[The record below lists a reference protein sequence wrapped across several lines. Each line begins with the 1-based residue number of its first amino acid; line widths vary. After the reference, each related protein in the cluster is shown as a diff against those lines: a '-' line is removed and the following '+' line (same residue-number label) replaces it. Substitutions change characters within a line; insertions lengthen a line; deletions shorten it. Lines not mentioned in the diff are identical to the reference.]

1 MNFITIDNFDES
13 KLSIGGIYSAT
24 KPIQYQKI
32 PLYYEYPTG
41 KGPVFLRTP
50 ALYSYGVCENKD
62 PQTQKLT
69 GYSMSFLGFN
79 AKNGMASEEER
90 KFIEVTEKISKFI
103 QDQVT
108 KIAPLLKKGGRTKKI
123 TTEDLSIFKNLE
135 NFHGYKNKSED
146 LGSAPLFFGKLFAKS
161 DKENIKITSLFYAK
175 RTKEDIINGVK
186 SVKGNKMLV
195 EKNPLEYVRKKCH
208 VIASLKIEGVFIG
221 SQIESIQV
229 KVPEVTITKLSPS
242 FQSIMGED
250 LDLVEM
256 EPDDEM

>member
-13 KLSIGGIYSAT
+13 KLSIGGIYLAT

-79 AKNGMASEEER
+79 AKNGMAIEEER

-103 QDQVT
+103 QDQVS
-108 KIAPLLKKGGRTKKI
+108 KMSPLLKKGGRTKKI
-123 TTEDLSIFKNLE
+123 ITEDLSIFKN
-135 NFHGYKNKSED
+135 KSED
-146 LGSAPLFFGKLFAKS
+146 LNSAPLFFGKLFTKNS
-161 DKENIKITSLFYAK
+161 EITSLFYAK

-186 SVKGNKMLV
+186 CMKGNKMLV

-242 FQSIMGED
+242 FQSIMGD
-250 LDLVEM
+250 LEEM
-256 EPDDEM
+256 ESDEEM

>member
-1 MNFITIDNFDES
+1 MNFITIENFDES

-24 KPIQYQKI
+24 KPVQYQKI

-123 TTEDLSIFKNLE
+123 ITEDLSIF
-135 NFHGYKNKSED
+135 KNKSED
-146 LGSAPLFFGKLFAKS
+146 LGSAPLFFGKLFAKNS
-161 DKENIKITSLFYAK
+161 EITSLFYAK

-195 EKNPLEYVRKKCH
+195 EKNPLEYIRKKCH

-250 LDLVEM
+250 LVLGEM

>member
-13 KLSIGGIYSAT
+13 KLSVGGIYSAT

-79 AKNGMASEEER
+79 AKNGMANEEER

-103 QDQVT
+103 QDQVS
-108 KIAPLLKKGGRTKKI
+108 KMSPLLKKGGRTKKI
-123 TTEDLSIFKNLE
+123 ITEDLSIFKN
-135 NFHGYKNKSED
+135 KSED
-146 LGSAPLFFGKLFAKS
+146 LNSAPLFFGKLFTKNS
-161 DKENIKITSLFYAK
+161 EITSLFYAK

-186 SVKGNKMLV
+186 CMKGNKMLV

-221 SQIESIQV
+221 PQIESIQV

-242 FQSIMGED
+242 FQSIMGD
-250 LDLVEM
+250 LEEM
-256 EPDDEM
+256 ESDEEI

>member
-79 AKNGMASEEER
+79 AKNGMANEEER

-103 QDQVT
+103 QDQVS
-108 KIAPLLKKGGRTKKI
+108 KMSPLLKKGGRTKKI
-123 TTEDLSIFKNLE
+123 ITEDLSIFKN
-135 NFHGYKNKSED
+135 KSED
-146 LGSAPLFFGKLFAKS
+146 LSSAPVFFGKLFTKNS
-161 DKENIKITSLFYAK
+161 EITSLFYAK
-175 RTKEDIINGVK
+175 RIKEDIINGVK
-186 SVKGNKMLV
+186 CMKGNKMLV

-242 FQSIMGED
+242 FQSIMGD
-250 LDLVEM
+250 LEEM
-256 EPDDEM
+256 ESDEEM

>member
-1 MNFITIDNFDES
+1 MNFITIENFDES

-69 GYSMSFLGFN
+69 GCSMSFLGFN
-79 AKNGMASEEER
+79 AKNGMANEEER

-108 KIAPLLKKGGRTKKI
+108 KMVPLLKKGGRTKKI
-123 TTEDLSIFKNLE
+123 TTEDLSIFKN
-135 NFHGYKNKSED
+135 KSED
-146 LGSAPLFFGKLFAKS
+146 LSSAPLFFGKLFVKS
-161 DKENIKITSLFYAK
+161 NKENIKITSLFYAK

-195 EKNPLEYVRKKCH
+195 EKNPLEYVRKKCFA
-208 VIASLKIEGVFIG
+208 IASLKIEGVFIG

-250 LDLVEM
+250 LVLGEM

>member
-24 KPIQYQKI
+24 KPVQYQKI

-108 KIAPLLKKGGRTKKI
+108 KIAPLLKKGGRTKKVV
-123 TTEDLSIFKNLE
+123 TEDLSIF
-135 NFHGYKNKSED
+135 KNKSED
-146 LGSAPLFFGKLFAKS
+146 LGSAPLFFGKLFAKNS
-161 DKENIKITSLFYAK
+161 EITSLFYAK

-195 EKNPLEYVRKKCH
+195 EKNPLEYIRKKCH

-250 LDLVEM
+250 LVLGEM

>member
-1 MNFITIDNFDES
+1 MNFITIENFDES

-108 KIAPLLKKGGRTKKI
+108 KMTPLLKKGGRTKKI
-123 TTEDLSIFKNLE
+123 TTEDLSIFKN
-135 NFHGYKNKSED
+135 KSED
-146 LGSAPLFFGKLFAKS
+146 LGSAPLFFGKLFAKNS
-161 DKENIKITSLFYAK
+161 EIISLFYAK

-195 EKNPLEYVRKKCH
+195 EKNPLEYVRKKCFA
-208 VIASLKIEGVFIG
+208 IASLKIEGVFIG

-250 LDLVEM
+250 LVLGEM

>member
-13 KLSIGGIYSAT
+13 KLSMGGIYSAT

-69 GYSMSFLGFN
+69 GYSISFLGFN
-79 AKNGMASEEER
+79 AKNGMANEEER

-103 QDQVT
+103 QDQVS
-108 KIAPLLKKGGRTKKI
+108 KMSPLLKKGGRTKKI
-123 TTEDLSIFKNLE
+123 ITEDLSIFKN
-135 NFHGYKNKSED
+135 KSED
-146 LGSAPLFFGKLFAKS
+146 LNSAPLFFGKLFTKNS
-161 DKENIKITSLFYAK
+161 EITSLFYAK

-186 SVKGNKMLV
+186 CMKGNKILV

-242 FQSIMGED
+242 FQSIMGD
-250 LDLVEM
+250 LEEM
-256 EPDDEM
+256 ESDEEM

>member
-1 MNFITIDNFDES
+1 MNFITIENFDES

-24 KPIQYQKI
+24 KPVQYQKI
-32 PLYYEYPTG
+32 LLYYEYPTG

-62 PQTQKLT
+62 PQTQKLF

-123 TTEDLSIFKNLE
+123 ITEDLSIF
-135 NFHGYKNKSED
+135 KNKSED
-146 LGSAPLFFGKLFAKS
+146 LGSAPLFFGKLFVKNIEE
-161 DKENIKITSLFYAK
+161 DIKITSLFYAK
-175 RTKEDIINGVK
+175 RTKEDINGVK

-195 EKNPLEYVRKKCH
+195 KKNPLEYVRKKVLCH
-208 VIASLKIEGVFIG
+208 CFFKN
-221 SQIESIQV
+221 
-229 KVPEVTITKLSPS
+229 
-242 FQSIMGED
+242 
-250 LDLVEM
+250 
-256 EPDDEM
+256 

>member
-1 MNFITIDNFDES
+1 MNFITIENFDES

-24 KPIQYQKI
+24 KPVQYQKI
-32 PLYYEYPTG
+32 QLYYEYPTG
-41 KGPVFLRTP
+41 KVPVFLRTP

-79 AKNGMASEEER
+79 AINGMANEEER

-108 KIAPLLKKGGRTKKI
+108 KMVPLLKKGGRTKKK
-123 TTEDLSIFKNLE
+123 TTEDLYIF
-135 NFHGYKNKSED
+135 KNKSED
-146 LGSAPLFFGKLFAKS
+146 LGSAPLFFGKLFTK
-161 DKENIKITSLFYAK
+161 KNEKNIKITSLFYAK

-195 EKNPLEYVRKKCH
+195 EKNPLEYVRKKCFA
-208 VIASLKIEGVFIG
+208 IASLKIEGVFIG

-229 KVPEVTITKLSPS
+229 KVPKVTITKISPS
-242 FQSIMGED
+242 FKSIMNED
-250 LDLVEM
+250 LNLVEI
-256 EPDDEM
+256 ESDDEL

>member
-24 KPIQYQKI
+24 KPVQYQKI

-79 AKNGMASEEER
+79 AKNGMANEEER

-103 QDQVT
+103 QDQVS
-108 KIAPLLKKGGRTKKI
+108 KMSPLLKKGGRTKKI
-123 TTEDLSIFKNLE
+123 ITEDLSIFKN
-135 NFHGYKNKSED
+135 KSED
-146 LGSAPLFFGKLFAKS
+146 LSSAPVFFGKLFTKNS
-161 DKENIKITSLFYAK
+161 EITSLFYAK

-186 SVKGNKMLV
+186 CMKGNKMLV

-250 LDLVEM
+250 LNLGEM
-256 EPDDEM
+256 EPDDDEM

>member
-24 KPIQYQKI
+24 KPVQYQKI

-79 AKNGMASEEER
+79 AKNGMANEEER

-103 QDQVT
+103 QDQVS
-108 KIAPLLKKGGRTKKI
+108 KMSPLLKKGGRTKKI
-123 TTEDLSIFKNLE
+123 ITEDLSIFK

-146 LGSAPLFFGKLFAKS
+146 LISAPIFFGKLFTKNS
-161 DKENIKITSLFYAK
+161 EITSLFYAK

-186 SVKGNKMLV
+186 CIKGNKMLV
-195 EKNPLEYVRKKCH
+195 EKNPLEYIRKKCH

-242 FQSIMGED
+242 FQSIMGD
-250 LDLVEM
+250 LEEM
-256 EPDDEM
+256 ESDEEM

>member
-1 MNFITIDNFDES
+1 MNFITIENFDES

-24 KPIQYQKI
+24 KPVQYQKI

-79 AKNGMASEEER
+79 AKNGMANEEER

-103 QDQVT
+103 QDQVA
-108 KIAPLLKKGGRTKKI
+108 KIAPLLKKGGRTIKI
-123 TTEDLSIFKNLE
+123 TTEDLSIF
-135 NFHGYKNKSED
+135 KNKSED
-146 LGSAPLFFGKLFAKS
+146 LGSAPLFFGKLFTK
-161 DKENIKITSLFYAK
+161 KNEKNIKITSLFYSK

-186 SVKGNKMLV
+186 SVKGNKMLI
-195 EKNPLEYVRKKCH
+195 EKNPLEYVRKKCFA
-208 VIASLKIEGVFIG
+208 IASLKIEGVFIG

-229 KVPEVTITKLSPS
+229 KVPEVTFTKISPS
-242 FQSIMGED
+242 FQTIMGED
-250 LDLVEM
+250 LNLGEM

>member
-1 MNFITIDNFDES
+1 
-13 KLSIGGIYSAT
+13 
-24 KPIQYQKI
+24 
-32 PLYYEYPTG
+32 
-41 KGPVFLRTP
+41 
-50 ALYSYGVCENKD
+50 
-62 PQTQKLT
+62 
-69 GYSMSFLGFN
+69 MSFLGFN

-108 KIAPLLKKGGRTKKI
+108 KITPLLKKGGRTKKI
-123 TTEDLSIFKNLE
+123 IAEDLSIF
-135 NFHGYKNKSED
+135 KNKSED
-146 LGSAPLFFGKLFAKS
+146 LGSAPLFFGKLFAKNS
-161 DKENIKITSLFYAK
+161 EEDIKITSLFYAK

-186 SVKGNKMLV
+186 CMKGNKMLV
-195 EKNPLEYVRKKCH
+195 EKNPLEYIRKKCF

-250 LDLVEM
+250 LVLGEM

>member
-24 KPIQYQKI
+24 KPVQYQKI

-79 AKNGMASEEER
+79 AKNGMANEEER

-103 QDQVT
+103 QDQVS
-108 KIAPLLKKGGRTKKI
+108 KMSPLLKKGGRTKKI
-123 TTEDLSIFKNLE
+123 ITEDLSIFKN
-135 NFHGYKNKSED
+135 KSED
-146 LGSAPLFFGKLFAKS
+146 LSSAPVFFGKLFTKRS
-161 DKENIKITSLFYAK
+161 EKNVEITSLFYAK

-186 SVKGNKMLV
+186 CMKGNKMLV
-195 EKNPLEYVRKKCH
+195 EKNPLEYVRKKCYA
-208 VIASLKIEGVFIG
+208 IASLKIEGVFIG

-242 FQSIMGED
+242 FQSIMGD
-250 LDLVEM
+250 LEEM
-256 EPDDEM
+256 ESDEEM

>member
-24 KPIQYQKI
+24 KPVQYQKI

-69 GYSMSFLGFN
+69 GCSMSFLGFN
-79 AKNGMASEEER
+79 AKNGMANEEER

-103 QDQVT
+103 QDQVS
-108 KIAPLLKKGGRTKKI
+108 KMSPLLKKGGRTKKI
-123 TTEDLSIFKNLE
+123 ITEDLSIFKN
-135 NFHGYKNKSED
+135 KSED
-146 LGSAPLFFGKLFAKS
+146 LSSAPVFFGKLFTKNS
-161 DKENIKITSLFYAK
+161 GITSLFYAK

-186 SVKGNKMLV
+186 CMKGNKMLV

-208 VIASLKIEGVFIG
+208 VIVSLKIEGVFIG

-242 FQSIMGED
+242 FQSIMGD
-250 LDLVEM
+250 LEEM
-256 EPDDEM
+256 ESDEEM

>member
-1 MNFITIDNFDES
+1 MNFITIENFDES

-24 KPIQYQKI
+24 KPVQYQKI

-79 AKNGMASEEER
+79 AKNGMTSEEER

-103 QDQVT
+103 QDQVSKLT
-108 KIAPLLKKGGRTKKI
+108 PLLKKGGRTKKI
-123 TTEDLSIFKNLE
+123 ITEDLSIF
-135 NFHGYKNKSED
+135 KNKSED
-146 LGSAPLFFGKLFAKS
+146 LGSAPLFFGKLFTKNIE
-161 DKENIKITSLFYAK
+161 ENIKITSLFYAK
-175 RTKEDIINGVK
+175 KTKEDIINGVK
-186 SVKGNKMLV
+186 CMKGNKMLV
-195 EKNPLEYVRKKCH
+195 EKNPLEYVRKKCFA
-208 VIASLKIEGVFIG
+208 IASLKVEGVFIG

-229 KVPEVTITKLSPS
+229 KVPEVTITKISPS
-242 FQSIMGED
+242 SQSIMGED
-250 LDLVEM
+250 LNLGEM
-256 EPDDEM
+256 EPDDEV

>member
-1 MNFITIDNFDES
+1 MNFITIENFDES

-24 KPIQYQKI
+24 KPVQYQKI
-32 PLYYEYPTG
+32 SLYYEYPTG

-108 KIAPLLKKGGRTKKI
+108 KMTPLLKKGGRTKKI
-123 TTEDLSIFKNLE
+123 ITEDLSIF
-135 NFHGYKNKSED
+135 KNKSED
-146 LGSAPLFFGKLFAKS
+146 LGSAPLFFGKLFAKNS
-161 DKENIKITSLFYAK
+161 EITSLFYAK

-195 EKNPLEYVRKKCH
+195 EKNPLEYIRKKCH

-229 KVPEVTITKLSPS
+229 KVPEVTITKLSPP

-250 LDLVEM
+250 LVLGEM

>member
-1 MNFITIDNFDES
+1 MNFITIENFDES

-24 KPIQYQKI
+24 KPVQYQKI

-79 AKNGMASEEER
+79 AKNGMANEEER

-103 QDQVT
+103 QDQVS
-108 KIAPLLKKGGRTKKI
+108 KMSPLLKKGGRTKKI
-123 TTEDLSIFKNLE
+123 ITEDLSIFKN
-135 NFHGYKNKSED
+135 KSED
-146 LGSAPLFFGKLFAKS
+146 LSSAPVFFGKLFTKNS
-161 DKENIKITSLFYAK
+161 EITSLFYAK

-186 SVKGNKMLV
+186 CMKGNKMLV

-242 FQSIMGED
+242 FQSIMGD
-250 LDLVEM
+250 LEEM
-256 EPDDEM
+256 ESDEEM